1 MIDRLLFRK
10 RRAEQRAAKQEVLE
24 EIRQNPI
31 GGFGLYQLLDDAGLI
46 SRDAKK
52 ELKPLIT
59 SIEQRLHLDDEAL
72 KISLPMPFE
81 PITDVEYDTLT
92 AVIGKALREFAR
104 ALPHLDEQLRLVELL
119 GINDT
124 LQRHVPHTAAIVY
137 EVSLEQILHPLLLYC
152 GKHLPF
158 YRPDRMSN
166 AQPGDFFRITEL
178 RRSKQKFSRKFIE
191 ERNIDEGEIVQ
202 VDEVW
207 DKGYLRAQRLT
218 RTSKYS
224 REWRF
229 DYLQRSLPNEEQ
241 LTAVHKDEG
250 ELYRLNTKYE
260 GAVIRFIGLYQAH
273 MEDQSIDPT
282 TYQPTGPRK
291 E

>member
-10 RRAEQRAAKQEVLE
+10 KRDEQRAARHEVLE

-31 GGFGLYQLLDDAGLI
+31 GGYGLYHLLDDAGLL

-52 ELKPLIT
+52 ELEPFIT

-72 KISLPMPFE
+72 KIALPMPFE
-81 PITDVEYDTLT
+81 PLTDIEYYTLT
-92 AVIGKALREFAR
+92 SVIAQALREFAQ
-104 ALPHLDEQLRLVELL
+104 ALPRLDEQLRLAELL

-124 LQRHVPHTAAIVY
+124 LQRHVPYTASIVY
-137 EVSLEQILHPLLLYC
+137 EVSLEQVLHPLLQHC
-152 GKHLPF
+152 GEKLPF
-158 YRPDRMSN
+158 YRPDRMTN
-166 AQPGDFFRITEL
+166 AQPGDFFRVTEL

-191 ERNIDEGEIVQ
+191 ERNIQEGEIVQ

-218 RTSKYS
+218 RTSTYS
-224 REWRF
+224 REWHF
-229 DYLQRSLPNEEQ
+229 DYLQRSLPNEEH

-250 ELYRLNTKYE
+250 ELYRLNTRYE
-260 GAVIRFIGLYQAH
+260 GAVARFIALYQAH
-273 MEDQSIDPT
+273 MEDQSIDPAK
-282 TYQPTGPRK
+282 YQPTGPRK

>member
-1 MIDRLLFRK
+1 M
-10 RRAEQRAAKQEVLE
+10 
-24 EIRQNPI
+24 
-31 GGFGLYQLLDDAGLI
+31 
-46 SRDAKK
+46 
-52 ELKPLIT
+52 
-59 SIEQRLHLDDEAL
+59 
-72 KISLPMPFE
+72 
-81 PITDVEYDTLT
+81 
-92 AVIGKALREFAR
+92 
-104 ALPHLDEQLRLVELL
+104 
-119 GINDT
+119 
-124 LQRHVPHTAAIVY
+124 LQRHVCHTAAIAY

-152 GKHLPF
+152 GKYLPF
-158 YRPDRMSN
+158 YRPDRRGN

-178 RRSKQKFSRKFIE
+178 RRSKQKFSQKFLK

-218 RTSKYS
+218 RTSTYS

-229 DYLQRSLPNEEQ
+229 DYLQRSLPNQER
-241 LTAVHKDEG
+241 LTAVHNEEG
-250 ELYRLNTKYE
+250 ELFRLNTKYE
-260 GAVIRFIGLYQAH
+260 GAVLRFIGLYQAH